1 MITAMFQTTSAAI
14 SYIAGYV
21 VRMMQ
26 KKTNCLK
33 CLVALSTTKEK
44 MPDLFVAWKSNGG
57 LRLPSPG
64 LLTIYKETEKCMM
77 RMLKSTQRALPHA
90 TGAVASTILQVCV
103 ERDVFSSLKE
113 HMFDSTV
120 VNNHVFNLIKG
131 CARCYV
137 TVRMH
142 HLCKQKNA
150 NMHGRLVRKE
160 RLKTFD
166 IGSKHLI

>member
-1 MITAMFQTTSAAI
+1 
-14 SYIAGYV
+14 
-21 VRMMQ
+21 
-26 KKTNCLK
+26 
-33 CLVALSTTKEK
+33 
-44 MPDLFVAWKSNGG
+44 
-57 LRLPSPG
+57 
-64 LLTIYKETEKCMM
+64 MM

-90 TGAVASTILQVCV
+90 TGAVASTVLQVCV

-131 CARCYV
+131 YARCYV

-150 NMHGRLVRKE
+150 NMHGRLVCKE